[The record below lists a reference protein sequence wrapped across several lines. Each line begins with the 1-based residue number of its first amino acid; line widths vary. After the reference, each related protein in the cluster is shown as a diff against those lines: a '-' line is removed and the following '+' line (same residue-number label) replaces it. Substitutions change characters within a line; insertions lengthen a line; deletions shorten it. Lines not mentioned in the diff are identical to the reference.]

1 MTVEIGVQ
9 TPQVSIVVRTKDRP
23 ELLRRALRSITT
35 QKFED
40 WEAVIVNDGGAPA
53 TVDLVLG
60 ELPEHHRRR
69 ITALH
74 SKPSRGR
81 GVSANAGVLATSAPL
96 LVLHDDDDTWHPDFL
111 NLAVDYLD
119 AHPER
124 DGIVSRIEI
133 VWEEEQNGELVPTDR
148 TMFQGQ
154 LSDPMLG
161 DELLLNRFVPIG
173 FLYRRSLHEE
183 LGLYDEKLPVVG
195 DWDFNLKVLTRG
207 PLEYLGDTPY
217 AYWHQRRGHT
227 GASGNSV
234 IAARG
239 DHKRFDALVRDQ
251 ALRQYI
257 NEYGPGLPL
266 YLSKFIETQ
275 LRDAKGNLRRDIR
288 GDLRRDL
295 ADLRRDIRED
305 LRNSSVLI
313 RIYAKIRRL
322 LGLPS

>member
-1 MTVEIGVQ
+1 MQPDAQ

-23 ELLRRALRSITT
+23 ALLRRALRSITAQT
-35 QKFED
+35 FER
-40 WEAVIVNDGGAPA
+40 WEAVIVNDGGDPTA
-53 TVDLVLG
+53 VDLAIR
-60 ELPEHHRRR
+60 ELPEHHRQRVS
-69 ITALH
+69 ALH
-74 SKPSRGR
+74 SKTSRGR
-81 GVSANAGVLATSAPL
+81 WVSANAGVLATSAPF
-96 LVLHDDDDTWHPDFL
+96 LVLHDDDDTWDPEFL

-119 AHPER
+119 THPER

-133 VWEEEQNGELVPTDR
+133 VWEEEQDGQLVATDR

-154 LSDPMLG
+154 LSEPMLG

-183 LGLYDEKLPVVG
+183 LGLYDDQLPVVG

-217 AYWHQRRGHT
+217 AYWHQRRGHS

-234 IAARG
+234 IAASG

-251 ALRQYI
+251 ALRRYI

-275 LRDAKGNLRRDIR
+275 LRETKGRLHKELRA
-288 GDLRRDL
+288 DLRRDL
-295 ADLRRDIRED
+295 VDLRHDIRED

-313 RIYAKIRRL
+313 RAYAKIRRIF
-322 LGLPS
+322 GLSS